1 MILNKI
7 IFHDKDR
14 LQKLVY
20 LVYYWHKWTCLSLI
34 DVIGRFSLFYIRK
47 SFLSFFLQDI
57 KMQRIFIFLSINVFF
72 ILMQYSNGARKN
84 FILLWNYCDC
94 LFLAREVR
102 LLKNAE
108 VDHIVKRFVNKLKPF
123 MDDNSMVESDE
134 SNENK
139 QKIVDAL
146 ELISKSEESNSDNN
160 EQENNDKE
168 AILSNFINIDRQKV
182 LQNSDEN

>member
-1 MILNKI
+1 
-7 IFHDKDR
+7 
-14 LQKLVY
+14 
-20 LVYYWHKWTCLSLI
+20 
-34 DVIGRFSLFYIRK
+34 
-47 SFLSFFLQDI
+47 
-57 KMQRIFIFLSINVFF
+57 
-72 ILMQYSNGARKN
+72 
-84 FILLWNYCDC
+84 
-94 LFLAREVR
+94 
-102 LLKNAE
+102 
-108 VDHIVKRFVNKLKPF
+108 